1 MERVVMTRSIWFK
14 CFSATVS
21 PVATLAKELARL
33 GFAVHLDK
41 SGPRE
46 NDCCVA
52 AVSELDAQLLA
63 EIEQLSQSFHA
74 VVLSTDAL
82 KISPG
87 ARWRL
92 LHAGAADVLDWTND
106 GMVAKQ
112 IAARVDR
119 WGEIERLADDAS
131 IRRLLVGDTPA
142 WRSLVRKL
150 VEIAA
155 FSSGNLLIVGET
167 GTGKE
172 RIAEALHVL
181 DKRPHKHELVVVDC
195 TTLSPELSGSELFGH
210 ERGAFT
216 GAIAARDGAFALAD
230 GGTLLLDE
238 IGELPLPLQA
248 QLLRVIQERTYKR
261 VGGNA
266 WHRAEFRLVC
276 ATNRDLEQGVRNGT
290 FRADLYYRM
299 ADWVLRPPPLRERRA
314 DIPLLVRHFLGEA
327 SNGGAKLDLDPSL
340 ADHVLCRDYPGNVRD
355 LKRLVMRLHD
365 RHTGPGPITI
375 GALLADDR
383 PGGAGAPEPWAEPGF
398 LLALQRALDQG
409 VALKDIGRAVTN
421 AAIRMSL
428 AQENGNLQRAARRL
442 GVTDR
447 ALQMRRAHDGGAAP
461 D

>member
-1 MERVVMTRSIWFK
+1 VTTRSIWFK
-14 CFSATVS
+14 CFSATA
-21 PVATLAKELARL
+21 PPTATVAKELARL
-33 GFAVHLDK
+33 GFAVHPDNSK
-41 SGPRE
+41 SRE
-46 NDCCVA
+46 GDCCVA
-52 AVSELDAQLLA
+52 AISEVDAKVVA
-63 EIEQLSQSFHA
+63 EIEQLSQSNHV
-74 VVLSTDAL
+74 VVLSTPAA
-82 KISPG
+82 KILPE
-87 ARWRL
+87 ARWQL
-92 LHAGAADVLDWTND
+92 LHAGVADVLDWTSD
-106 GMVAKQ
+106 GMLAAQ

-119 WGEIERLADDAS
+119 WAEIERLADDAS
-131 IRRLLVGDTPA
+131 IRRMLVGDSPA

-150 VEIAA
+150 AEIAA

-172 RIAEALHVL
+172 RIAEALHVM
-181 DKRPHKHELVVVDC
+181 DRRPHKVELVVVDC
-195 TTLSPELSGSELFGH
+195 ATLSPELSGSELFGH

-216 GAIAARDGAFALAD
+216 GAIAARDGAFARAN

-266 WHRAEFRLVC
+266 WHRTEFRLVC

-290 FRADLYYRM
+290 FRADLYYRV
-299 ADWVLRPPPLRERRA
+299 ADWVLRPPPLRARRS
-314 DIPLLVRHFLGEA
+314 DIPLLVRHFINEA
-327 SNGGAKLDLDPSL
+327 SNGGAQVDVDPSL
-340 ADHVLCRDYPGNVRD
+340 ADYLLCRDYPGNVRD
-355 LKRLVMRLHD
+355 LKRLVMRLHA
-365 RHTGPGPITI
+365 RHAGPGPITI

-383 PGGAGAPEPWAEPGF
+383 PDGGGAPEPWAEPGF

-409 VALKDIGRAVTN
+409 IALKEIGRAVTN

-447 ALQMRRAHDGGAAP
+447 ALQMRRAHDGGASS